1 MTPQQKALQ
10 DCIEALEK
18 LWLLGDE
25 AAAICN
31 PAITQAKQALE
42 PQAQGEAKADC
53 LCGRYEFCP
62 DCEPGLFGE
71 VQPTITSSESRSPI
85 AHLRAR
91 TSQHKWNSYELCQAD
106 DPNGI
111 AVYTHPQA
119 SEPQAQGKV
128 LQGLAAYLRCEAGG
142 VFVGSPNYETLMQWA
157 REVDAV
163 RNPQASEPE
172 VWVVENKVMQ
182 MFFWSEAEA
191 RKATPNTA
199 TSGINVR
206 RLHVFGAAPEEK
218 K

>member
-10 DCIEALEK
+10 DCAKTLHDIAHGLESSRI
-18 LWLLGDE
+18 WNGMGWTY
-25 AAAICN
+25 N
-31 PAITQAKQALE
+31 PLHSFKYLPLVEKARESATQAKQALE

-111 AVYTHPQA
+111 AVYAHPQA
-119 SEPQAQGKV
+119 SEPALKDDP
-128 LQGLAAYLRCEAGG
+128 LQGAVDWLLQADGEFFCVATVQRTLRIGYNRAKRLADI
-142 VFVGSPNYETLMQWA
+142 A
-157 REVDAV
+157 RE
-163 RNPQASEPE
+163 R
-172 VWVVENKVMQ
+172 
-182 MFFWSEAEA
+182 
-191 RKATPNTA
+191 T
-199 TSGINVR
+199 
-206 RLHVFGAAPEEK
+206 AAPEAK
-218 K
+218 